1 MVWSRDD
8 AAGEA
13 GDCRQLGAAPSGHQG
28 AQRVERVGLVQR
40 LAISRGDWSA
50 AAAAGS
56 AQALAASAGFAAS
69 GLPGWVLPTGN
80 GSAAAGAQNQYLSIW
95 NQVGSSSAGLSS
107 QFDGVQFSPYRSGTE
122 YALDPGSAW
131 FFIGFQS
138 FGDKAQTLYAVAVLP
153 GDVAL
158 IPEPQTLALA
168 LLALGATMVVRRRR
182 PV

>member
-1 MVWSRDD
+1 
-8 AAGEA
+8 
-13 GDCRQLGAAPSGHQG
+13 
-28 AQRVERVGLVQR
+28 
-40 LAISRGDWSA
+40 
-50 AAAAGS
+50 
-56 AQALAASAGFAAS
+56 
-69 GLPGWVLPTGN
+69 LPTGN

-107 QFDGVQFSPYRSGTE
+107 QFDGVQFIPYWSGTE

-158 IPEPQTLALA
+158 IPEPQTYA
-168 LLALGATMVVRRRR
+168 LLLAGLSVLAVAVRRRR
-182 PV
+182 PR